1 MPKQTC
7 SKAKRRERAVGWD
20 HSQRVP
26 ELLHCDRAVWGCVA
40 LRSAQ
45 PVWCGPS
52 VVLGRSC
59 LQPNPCSCQDF
70 PRKSCSGFF
79 LGKPP
84 ASVLCHICSTHL
96 QTVLSFPALT
106 SVRSSQRLQSS
117 LLLYGDNYSQ
127 LSEERNNYSFL
138 VGVLNSFK
146 LVEVGNGLYIEQ

>member
-7 SKAKRRERAVGWD
+7 SKAKRKERAVGWD
-20 HSQRVP
+20 HSQGVP

-52 VVLGRSC
+52 IVLGRSC

-79 LGKPP
+79 WANHLRQFCATSALSISRLSCPSPLLRLSAAHSACK
-84 ASVLCHICSTHL
+84 VLCCCIVTIIASCLKRGIITP
-96 QTVLSFPALT
+96 F
-106 SVRSSQRLQSS
+106 
-117 LLLYGDNYSQ
+117 
-127 LSEERNNYSFL
+127 
-138 VGVLNSFK
+138 
-146 LVEVGNGLYIEQ
+146 